1 MLGGGDGCG
10 HDETSAHHAHK
21 VYAHHAHKV
30 YLHLHVKTVSTSF
43 SVEEASQ
50 AFVRFYRDKHITQG
64 ENLPIGKLLSNTDQF
79 LQNKDGNPFM
89 KSVLKSSTIGDIALD
104 ASGYAVKLLLDRCYA
119 GSSQLPVT
127 KEQEQG
133 SGETMIRS

>member
-1 MLGGGDGCG
+1 MLGGGDGCA
-10 HDETSAHHAHK
+10 HDATS
-21 VYAHHAHKV
+21 AHHAHKV

-64 ENLPIGKLLSNTDQF
+64 ENLPSHELLSKTDELLSKTDQF

-119 GSSQLPVT
+119 GSSEPSYT
-127 KEQEQG
+127 KEQG
-133 SGETMIRS
+133 SGGTMTRS